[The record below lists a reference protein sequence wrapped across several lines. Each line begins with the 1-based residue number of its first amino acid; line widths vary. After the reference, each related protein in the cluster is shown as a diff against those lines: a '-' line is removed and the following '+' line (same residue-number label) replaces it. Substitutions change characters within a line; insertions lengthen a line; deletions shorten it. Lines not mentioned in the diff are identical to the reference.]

1 MKLTLAVLTVLA
13 ASASATPIKQEVI
26 SKPTGFDLNA
36 INKQKV
42 VSYGP
47 RPYYLTEDLAAGP
60 LKDKLAACGEKK
72 AKPSKWVIGHRGGG
86 TLQFPEHSLQSNL
99 AGARMGAGVLECDVA
114 FTKDLKLVCRH
125 SHCDLHTTTNIL
137 TIPELA
143 AKCTTPFQPANGTA
157 PAKANCCT
165 SDITLDE
172 YKTLCAKMDSFNAS
186 ATTPEAYQGG
196 VAPWRTT
203 LYNQCGTVLTLA
215 EHIQLTEKLGLE
227 HSPELKTPNV
237 KMPFNGWTQED
248 YAQAFVDEFKKAGVK
263 FKKVW
268 AQSFLY
274 SDIIYWLKKEPEFGK
289 QALFLDSVADTAS
302 MDAAVANLTRYKAD
316 GVRLVSPPINY
327 LLVMGEGNKT
337 IVPSPYAKKANE
349 LGLGIITW
357 SLERSPPPEIAHGT
371 KDSYYS
377 TISQWI
383 SRDADI
389 LTVLDVL
396 ANQVKVKKIFADWTA
411 TAAFFGDC
419 FGLKG

>member
-1 MKLTLAVLTVLA
+1 MKATLALFTLLA
-13 ASASATPIKQEVI
+13 VSTASATPIHSEII
-26 SKPTGFDLNA
+26 SKPTGFDINA
-36 INKQKV
+36 VTKQKV

-47 RPYYLTEDLAAGP
+47 RPYYLVEDLKAGP

-72 AKPSKWVIGHRGGG
+72 ARPSKWVIGHRGGG
-86 TLQFPEHSLQSNL
+86 TLQFPEHSLQSNI

-114 FTKDLKLVCRH
+114 FTKDLQLVCRH

-143 AKCTTPFQPANGTA
+143 AKCTTPFQPANGTT

-165 SDITLDE
+165 SDITLAE

-186 ATTPEAYQGG
+186 ATTPQAYQGG
-196 VAPWRTT
+196 VVPWRTT
-203 LYNQCGTVLTLA
+203 LYNQCATLLTLA

-227 HSPELKTPNV
+227 HSPELKTPSV

-248 YAQAFVDEFKKAGVK
+248 YAQAFVDEFRKAGVK

-268 AQSFLY
+268 PQSFLY
-274 SDIIYWLKKEPEFGK
+274 SDILYWIKKEPEFAK
-289 QALFLDSVADTAS
+289 QALFLDSVADTAPLEV
-302 MDAAVANLTRYKAD
+302 ATANLTKYKAD
-316 GVRLVSPPINY
+316 GVRLVSPPISY
-327 LLVMGEGNKT
+327 LLVEGNGT
-337 IVPSPYAKKANE
+337 VVPSIYAKKANE

-357 SLERSPPPEIAHGT
+357 SLERSPPPEIAHGST
-371 KDSYYS
+371 DYYYLPFVN
-377 TISQWI
+377 WI
-383 SRDADI
+383 SRDSDI

-411 TAAFFGDC
+411 TAAYFGDC
-419 FGLKG
+419 LGLKG